1 MNSAIARL
9 KLTPSMVLKL
19 RVFCRRC
26 SFCWIQ
32 IIMHNCRNS
41 SLSLAIYF
49 LVSLANAEHV
59 LAAADRSEAELEN
72 QFFQAIEEMQSA
84 ADSIAIA
91 AKTEMVFVMRGGD
104 SPGRREDAY
113 EIAYRGREF
122 QLKKKTLD
130 REGTAVEQISGRNE
144 TYFFVIERSSSGT
157 QLVFLQEIGSPDGGG
172 PGVDA
177 FVTDL
182 AVRYPVFAFQYVQMP
197 IWDFVAL
204 PGFEI
209 QEITELDESLVRIEH
224 TVPPDYETPG
234 HT

>member
-1 MNSAIARL
+1 MSL
-9 KLTPSMVLKL
+9 
-19 RVFCRRC
+19 FFRRRR
-26 SFCWIQ
+26 SLCWTQ
-32 IIMHNCRNS
+32 FIMHKRRNS
-41 SLSLAIYF
+41 SFFLAICL
-49 LVSLANAEHV
+49 LVSLADSGQVWATAN
-59 LAAADRSEAELEN
+59 RSQHELEN
-72 QFFQAIEEMQSA
+72 QFFQAIEQMRSA
-84 ADSIAIA
+84 ADAIAIA

-122 QLKKKTLD
+122 QLKTKMLD

-144 TYFFVIERSSSGT
+144 TYFFVIERSPSGT

-182 AVRYPVFAFQYVQMP
+182 AVRYPVFGFQYVQMP

-234 HT
+234 HV